1 MANIYQA
8 GGKAVGKAAQIATR
22 DLKEVAAK
30 VKDQFNMTETV
41 DTVANALKSLWSGND
56 TVTQTF
62 AQYKKNPNKTFK
74 ALQEAGLLDKK
85 ELNRAVQQPPRSEKN
100 PDITWEPF
108 EQEAINVSKLPTVY
122 EGQPPVPVMTNYMEP
137 YRYST
142 AREIP
147 PVRGEE
153 QKRLP
158 PKMIPSST
166 SQELVPVGRG
176 RTTFIAGE
184 EGISAGGQSP
194 VGPIPVYAEGRTIEE
209 RIRARKETPPEP
221 TTPPPSDAVS
231 VTRTGLSKAQKV
243 GAGLAVAGAAG
254 MATRG
259 KEEEPAKL
267 PVYNVN
273 PRITADGKLEP
284 SPAELEEATSRGG
297 YKAVRQLWN
306 TYEDLNKQV
315 SERPLT
321 ASRSDVNIKIQR
333 AQDFLS
339 ELRSMAPQAK
349 ETTRPTSTVPLVL
362 EPGKFAPLL
371 GLKEGP
377 AQPTAPTLKQE
388 TANVP
393 PPVRGGG
400 QPARVPTSESDIEK
414 SASQAV
420 KGIVAQKSAM
430 DVQDKIS
437 QGQPITRSDIQS
449 LYERIEAIKPQEVSA
464 DPALMKQI
472 ASAREEARRAYR
484 EQATL
489 NQWAE
494 VAQTVGN
501 AVANYVAAMRGVA
514 DRALALPN
522 IDYNARTMGALR
534 EYQTELSTLSDQER
548 LVERGVERGQRA
560 AEQAAERQQRSLE
573 RLAAYGE
580 RQLEAADRKAEREKD
595 RATQLQIANIRDTR
609 AITAATNRAQ
619 EKANKAAT
627 ATGKT
632 QASLLDQSIKETDNL
647 IKGLEKKL
655 ALATTLANSGSDQK
669 AFDRAFNAYA
679 ADKGVTKQAPEFQKE
694 KWFGG
699 TKFDKDQAIAV
710 ATTNVDELKQQ
721 IANLRQ
727 QKADTTAR
735 REEILLGGTPAP
747 TPAPAQPAGQKPAA
761 GGKVLSESD
770 LEAYA
775 KSQGTTPAAARNFLL
790 SQGYTI
796 QGK

>member
-8 GGKAVGKAAQIATR
+8 GGKIVGKAATKINKLASELLSQGKSTDEIVEAVSNKVPGASDKTILEAIEANKQAVEATRGVAVGASREVESGKELVPSGSRALVPYTKPTTEGVVVGPLETAADRYRADQAKRAALKEGRPSRVEPDIPEAAPTATQSTPGTIPTESVRPTFGTARKVGAGMVAAGAVGKA
-22 DLKEVAAK
+22 LEKEK
-30 VKDQFNMTETV
+30 
-41 DTVANALKSLWSGND
+41 
-56 TVTQTF
+56 
-62 AQYKKNPNKTFK
+62 
-74 ALQEAGLLDKK
+74 
-85 ELNRAVQQPPRSEKN
+85 QP
-100 PDITWEPF
+100 
-108 EQEAINVSKLPTVY
+108 
-122 EGQPPVPVMTNYMEP
+122 
-137 YRYST
+137 
-142 AREIP
+142 
-147 PVRGEE
+147 
-153 QKRLP
+153 
-158 PKMIPSST
+158 
-166 SQELVPVGRG
+166 
-176 RTTFIAGE
+176 
-184 EGISAGGQSP
+184 
-194 VGPIPVYAEGRTIEE
+194 EE
-209 RIRARKETPPEP
+209 RPI
-221 TTPPPSDAVS
+221 
-231 VTRTGLSKAQKV
+231 
-243 GAGLAVAGAAG
+243 
-254 MATRG
+254 
-259 KEEEPAKL
+259 

-273 PRITADGKLEP
+273 PRITEEGILEP
-284 SPAELEEATSRGG
+284 TPAELDAANSRGG
-297 YKAVRQLWN
+297 SDEVRRLWN

-315 SERPLT
+315 AERPLT

-377 AQPTAPTLKQE
+377 VQPTAPTLKQE

-400 QPARVPTSESDIEK
+400 QPAKAPISESDVEK

-420 KGIVAQKSAM
+420 KGIAAQKSAT

-437 QGQPITRSDIQS
+437 QGQPITRADIQS

-522 IDYNARTMGALR
+522 VDYNARTMGALR

-619 EKANKAAT
+619 EKAAKAAT

-710 ATTNVDELKQQ
+710 ATTNVEELKQQ

-735 REEILLGGTPAP
+735 REEILLGGVPAP
-747 TPAPAQPAGQKPAA
+747 TPAPTQPAGQKPAA
-761 GGKVLSESD
+761 GGKVVTRKDVADKAKQTGLP
-770 LEAYA
+770 EAYIEQQA
-775 KSQGTTPAAARNFLL
+775 KAAGF
-790 SQGYTI
+790 I
-796 QGK
+796 IKD